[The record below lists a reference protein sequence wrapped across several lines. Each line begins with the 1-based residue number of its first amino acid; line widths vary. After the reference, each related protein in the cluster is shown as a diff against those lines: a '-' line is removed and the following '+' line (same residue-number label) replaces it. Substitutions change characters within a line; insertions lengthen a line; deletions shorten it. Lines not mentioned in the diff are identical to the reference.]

1 MKANTLIYIHENID
15 KQKLDWADYRED
27 FDKLKF
33 LDFIEFK
40 EYLLAKGYGRV
51 DLKFINLSSEKV
63 KIAYEQIEVELLTR
77 DDYNWLMTFEW
88 GVSKYIEV
96 VAVDKRMMAA

>member
-40 EYLLAKGYGRV
+40 EYL
-51 DLKFINLSSEKV
+51 
-63 KIAYEQIEVELLTR
+63 
-77 DDYNWLMTFEW
+77 
-88 GVSKYIEV
+88 
-96 VAVDKRMMAA
+96 